1 MVVPMS
7 NEDSLEQQR
16 VWSALYTRLQD
27 ALRPFGTE
35 DYLGRADYWIVS
47 DNWGSPQHMVYIHN
61 LKMLSPAIGSRMQAV
76 VEGYPNWEIVV
87 DVSPER
93 YGQLWPTMGLIVRVR
108 EIIDT
113 LQRRYFPAE
122 FQNINYE
129 GTSAKR

>member
-61 LKMLSPAIGSRMQAV
+61 LNMLSPAIVSRMQAV
-76 VEGYPNWEIVV
+76 LEGYPNWEIVV

-93 YGQLWPTMGLIVRVR
+93 YGQLWPTMGLIVRAR

>member
-16 VWSALYTRLQD
+16 VWSALYTRLHD

-35 DYLGRADYWIVS
+35 DYLGRADYWSVS

-61 LKMLSPAIGSRMQAV
+61 LKMLSPAIVSRMQAV